1 MYFPLVLT
9 LDSARHAMCA
19 HGLQLKRLSV
29 WNFRVESTS
38 RSPSRKTARNCLVL
52 LFASFLAAALTRQRF
67 FYPLSFAGLQI
78 ERVTFYFL
86 DYVLGLYLPLKPAK
100 CVFQR
105 FSLLKPYFSQRNYT
119 PLLALTGQ

>member
-1 MYFPLVLT
+1 MRC
-9 LDSARHAMCA
+9 ARMDYSSNVSQCGTFEWRARA
-19 HGLQLKRLSV
+19 V
-29 WNFRVESTS
+29 P
-38 RSPSRKTARNCLVL
+38 PSRKTARNCLVL